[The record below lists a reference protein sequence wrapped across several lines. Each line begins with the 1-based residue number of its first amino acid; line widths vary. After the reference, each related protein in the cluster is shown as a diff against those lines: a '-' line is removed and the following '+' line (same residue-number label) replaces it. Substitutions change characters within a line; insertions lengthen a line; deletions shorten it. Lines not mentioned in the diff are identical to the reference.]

1 MLNGEM
7 TLPSIKVNICIFAS
21 GNGTNA
27 MNLIHESKKYDHI
40 KVAGLL
46 CDNPGAAILEKIRPF
61 DIPAF
66 VVPFKNN
73 KCSHEK
79 DIVNLLSDLSIHW
92 IFLAGYMRIL
102 SANFINQFK
111 LSSDRSRIINIH
123 PSLLPAFKGK
133 NAYQQAFDAGV
144 TKSGITVHLVDSGI
158 DSGEVILQKE
168 FLRLH
173 TDTFADF
180 KNRGMQLEYLLY
192 PQVFKLITHNS
203 IDFDKENLYD

>member
-1 MLNGEM
+1 M
-7 TLPSIKVNICIFAS
+7 TLLLTKINICIFAS

-27 MNLIHESKKYDHI
+27 INLIHESRKYDHI
-40 KVAGLL
+40 KVVGLL
-46 CDNPGAAILEKIRPF
+46 CDNPDANILKKIKPF

-73 KCSHEK
+73 KVSHEK
-79 DIVNLLSDLSIHW
+79 EILSIISNLNIHW

-111 LSSDRSRIINIH
+111 LSNDRSRIINVH

-133 NAYQQAFDAGV
+133 NAYQQAFDSRVSKSGV
-144 TKSGITVHLVDSGI
+144 TIHLVDSGI

-168 FLRLH
+168 FYRL
-173 TDTFADF
+173 DSDSLDDF

-192 PQVFKLITHNS
+192 PQVLKMITHNS
-203 IDFDKENLYD
+203 IDIDKDKTYD